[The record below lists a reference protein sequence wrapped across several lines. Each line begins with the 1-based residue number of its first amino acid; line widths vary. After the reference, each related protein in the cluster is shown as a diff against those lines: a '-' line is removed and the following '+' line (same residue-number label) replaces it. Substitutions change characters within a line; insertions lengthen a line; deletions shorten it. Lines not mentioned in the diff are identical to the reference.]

1 MDPFADLAEAILIAA
16 RELRIRENDTDSTI
30 SLAPSHA
37 QVMSY
42 VDAHPGATPSEAADA
57 TGLLRTNLSSAVREL
72 ERIGFIEKRPDP
84 NDGRAVRLY
93 STPIAAENLARL
105 QKRWASVLAGIL
117 GEHDDPAQATALLRR
132 LAEGLADERRN
143 LERRWAVHN
152 Y

>member
-1 MDPFADLAEAILIAA
+1 
-16 RELRIRENDTDSTI
+16 
-30 SLAPSHA
+30 
-37 QVMSY
+37 MSY

>member
-57 TGLLRTNLSSAVREL
+57 T